1 MFHHFLF
8 WVKFYLP
15 ACWIQYGCDAG
26 IFRRY
31 FGNFLIICSFV
42 WLLTYYIH
50 VHICKHICIN
60 ICLYTQNDYIN
71 VNLFMPPVGFLL
83 GDRHLVPYITQLSFP
98 TNRYL
103 LSTLSWFFSFL
114 RKWIRTNLL
123 ASNVSWK
130 NHCCSSE
137 PTLFVKN
144 SLFISLY

>member
-98 TNRYL
+98 TI
-103 LSTLSWFFSFL
+103 FFNFCGNEYVL
-114 RKWIRTNLL
+114 I

-130 NHCCSSE
+130 NHCCSNE